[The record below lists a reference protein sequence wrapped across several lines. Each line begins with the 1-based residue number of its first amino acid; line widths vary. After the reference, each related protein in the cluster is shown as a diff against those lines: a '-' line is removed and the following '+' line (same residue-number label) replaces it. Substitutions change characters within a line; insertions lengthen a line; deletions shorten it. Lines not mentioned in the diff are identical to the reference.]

1 MELATDKPTSY
12 GYSLACGSTPPSHTD
27 RKPVKVKKK
36 KGGGAQFLFYSI
48 GCSRLIILS
57 GVVEVLK

>member
-1 MELATDKPTSY
+1 MDLATDKPTSY

-36 KGGGAQFLFYSI
+36 RKRGGGALSVLLYWMFEINSF
-48 GCSRLIILS
+48 GC
-57 GVVEVLK
+57 GGGP